1 MSFSGF
7 LNCVITQ
14 ATNSTFYTISAL
26 YIIGRV
32 YQIILFRRTC
42 STSIRRSV
50 NCNCTRWNTIMIT
63 YRIYNTMIYNVVAL
77 TSNKWTH
84 CPHGWRHMCYGIGS
98 NNMACT
104 LQPDVNQEPCTHPHS
119 VLHLKTQ
126 KKCNEWHAQF
136 VEIYPVLF

>member
-1 MSFSGF
+1 MSFSSY

-14 ATNSTFYTISAL
+14 ATNGSFYVISAL

-42 STSIRRSV
+42 PTSIRHSV
-50 NCNCTRWNTIMIT
+50 HFNCKQWNTIMIT
-63 YRIYNTMIYNVVAL
+63 YQIYNNMFYNVVAL
-77 TSNKWTH
+77 TSSKLDH
-84 CPHGWRHMCYGIGS
+84 CPHSWHHMYYGIGS

-119 VLHLKTQ
+119 VLCLKIQ
-126 KKCNEWHAQF
+126 KCNESHAQF